1 MHFRFIL
8 LLLPLHPHAQGK
20 PAEAGLPDSLS
31 VLLRRAGSDSARIAA
46 NLRIA
51 SAMEASDFRK
61 ALEHATR
68 AVQLSEKSGNYTL
81 QIESNLA
88 AGGVAMRKGLYDLA
102 VIHFTRQYDLVR
114 QAGDDLE
121 SSKAYFNLGAVHLML
136 GEFAK
141 ARDIFIE
148 ADPMMQRGYRSKG
161 LPIPD
166 YNEVTLWMTG
176 IVLNCTELS
185 DASNVFAS
193 NEFTA
198 PRDGFYMVTAMTSTD
213 AKTWVA
219 QSQFTLAFSSNS
231 AAAVSTFNRVFTS
244 GTRTLTASTASVFI
258 ATSISGVVYLTA
270 GQKGRFE
277 LCCEAY
283 TITGS
288 TSYNYFS
295 IAE

>member
-136 GEFAK
+136 GGVRQGTRHLHRGRPDDAAGLSVEGPSHT
-141 ARDIFIE
+141 RL
-148 ADPMMQRGYRSKG
+148 QRGY
-161 LPIPD
+161 PVD
-166 YNEVTLWMTG
+166 
-176 IVLNCTELS
+176 
-185 DASNVFAS
+185 
-193 NEFTA
+193 
-198 PRDGFYMVTAMTSTD
+198 DGHRA
-213 AKTWVA
+213 
-219 QSQFTLAFSSNS
+219 
-231 AAAVSTFNRVFTS
+231 
-244 GTRTLTASTASVFI
+244 
-258 ATSISGVVYLTA
+258 
-270 GQKGRFE
+270 
-277 LCCEAY
+277 
-283 TITGS
+283 
-288 TSYNYFS
+288 
-295 IAE
+295 